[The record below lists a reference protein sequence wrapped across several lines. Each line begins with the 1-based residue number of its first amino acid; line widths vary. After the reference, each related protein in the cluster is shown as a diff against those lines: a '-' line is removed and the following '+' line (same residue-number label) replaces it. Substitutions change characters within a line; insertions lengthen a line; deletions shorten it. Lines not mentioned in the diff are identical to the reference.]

1 MVDLTAQLSYGG
13 RAVVLIKPRSKS
25 CPLHVHI
32 QIMEKKRREFFFK
45 IYKQNLPLKLSKCIS
60 NELVPCIMTLI
71 AIGGKGPARVRMNQ
85 FLRTVFLIA
94 SICLVLRMKV
104 STFSVRFDLDNRQI
118 FLERLNGLQEIE
130 LNSRSK
136 LFPQLFNI
144 LLVYFHHVWAQRRKK
159 KRLHYSSSLLCLFS
173 PFLSAVIS
181 LHLSSSPGPPEQ
193 KAQDA
198 APDSVWLIEH
208 IKAIAEVNIPLFL
221 FLLFFFSWNTA
232 VLTRHSQW
240 ICVKPLQAANSNY
253 CLHFILKAANVL

>member
-1 MVDLTAQLSYGG
+1 
-13 RAVVLIKPRSKS
+13 
-25 CPLHVHI
+25 
-32 QIMEKKRREFFFK
+32 
-45 IYKQNLPLKLSKCIS
+45 
-60 NELVPCIMTLI
+60 
-71 AIGGKGPARVRMNQ
+71 
-85 FLRTVFLIA
+85 
-94 SICLVLRMKV
+94 MKV
-104 STFSVRFDLDNRQI
+104 STFSVRFDLENRQI

-159 KRLHYSSSLLCLFS
+159 KRLHYSSSLPCLFS

-221 FLLFFFSWNTA
+221 FLFSLKHGCIDSTQSVNLCETFTGSHLQLLFAFHTKS
-232 VLTRHSQW
+232 
-240 ICVKPLQAANSNY
+240 C
-253 CLHFILKAANVL
+253 